1 MIEMSSNNA
10 AAMAPFFKAF
20 SEAQSEINNVLAE
33 KRGHNSNYAELHQ
46 VLAAV
51 RAPFAKNGLAVMQ
64 FPSSSTSDTG
74 ITQTNLVTMI
84 THESGEWI
92 RSSMNI
98 NYTSKGGMSEI
109 QALGSHITYAR
120 RYMLSAIAGISQV
133 DNESD
138 LSPTAQAENSKIQD
152 DIERLKLSGLRAAK
166 GGREELAKWFK
177 SLKIGDKNFLRNDEL
192 GIKLM
197 AEISSTIEA

>member
-1 MIEMSSNNA
+1 MLEMSSNNA

-33 KRGHNSNYAELHQ
+33 KDGHKYKYAELHQ

-64 FPSSSTSDTG
+64 LPSSETTENGIIRTSL
-74 ITQTNLVTMI
+74 ITMI

-98 NYTSKGGMSEI
+98 DYNSKAGMSEI
-109 QALGSHITYAR
+109 QVLGSHITYAR

-133 DNESD
+133 DDESD

-166 GGREELAKWFK
+166 DGREALEKWYRT
-177 SLKIGDKNFLRNDEL
+177 LKVGDKNFLKNDES